1 MSHSQSRDEEMGGK
15 TTARFSEGEAA
26 ENDREE
32 GLRRREAKEEAMR
45 EEGVEGG
52 ADGLQ
57 RTADVRR

>member
-1 MSHSQSRDEEMGGK
+1 MGGK